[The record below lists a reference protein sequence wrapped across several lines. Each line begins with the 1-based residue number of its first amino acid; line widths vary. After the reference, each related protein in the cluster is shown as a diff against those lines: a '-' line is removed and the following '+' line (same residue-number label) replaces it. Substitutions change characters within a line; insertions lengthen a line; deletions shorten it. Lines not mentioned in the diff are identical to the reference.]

1 MKLQADRIEGLNAIS
16 RHGTDGVIVN
26 GIEHRNSVIVPW
38 QGEVV
43 DWPVGE
49 FALLEARH
57 FEMLAELKPE
67 LVIFGS
73 GSRIRFPKPALLRP
87 LIDRRIG
94 IETMDTAAA
103 SRTYNVLLTE
113 GRTVLLALLFE
124 TAPPLPPRP

>member
-16 RHGTDGVIVN
+16 RHGTEGVIVN

-38 QGEVV
+38 QGAVV
-43 DWPVGE
+43 GWPVGE

-124 TAPPLPPRP
+124 TAPPLPSRA

>member
-16 RHGTDGVIVN
+16 RHGTDGVLVN
-26 GIEHRNSVIVPW
+26 GVEHRSSVVVPW

-43 DWPVGE
+43 GWPIGE

-57 FEMLAELKPE
+57 FEMLAEFKPE

-87 LIDRRIG
+87 LIERRIG

-103 SRTYNVLLTE
+103 SRTYNVLLAE

-124 TAPPLPPRP
+124 TAPPSAARV